1 MPWLSLLLFDDG
13 CVALWALRHFAMIP
27 VADATG
33 RDLSP
38 SGLAG
43 FAGLIEHTSPTNRGT
58 LGIPITAQPKAL
70 LNSISACAL
79 WLWMDS
85 KFSDEHRNQ
94 TMRGSFLRVFARS
107 RTESSTNLGLSQAR
121 SVTRFS
127 SSLLMIEQIKR
138 CQPNERCHTVLIFWE
153 SLFGLPHSRMVDSPW
168 KLTEHHKKIKLKLPI
183 P

>member
-27 VADATG
+27 VADATS

-70 LNSISACAL
+70 SNSISACAL
-79 WLWMDS
+79 W
-85 KFSDEHRNQ
+85 
-94 TMRGSFLRVFARS
+94 
-107 RTESSTNLGLSQAR
+107 
-121 SVTRFS
+121 
-127 SSLLMIEQIKR
+127 
-138 CQPNERCHTVLIFWE
+138 
-153 SLFGLPHSRMVDSPW
+153 
-168 KLTEHHKKIKLKLPI
+168 
-183 P
+183 